1 MATFLICYDITDP
14 KRLARTH
21 RYFTRVATP
30 IQYSVF
36 IYQGDERSLR
46 KIMERAVSL
55 INPKQDDLRCYP
67 LPAGGWRK
75 RIGRAV
81 LPEGIHLSVLP
92 PDL

>member
-46 KIMERAVSL
+46 RIMERAVCL
-55 INPKQDDLRCYP
+55 INPKKDDLRCYP